1 MSGLVSDSPLK
12 SGIYLGFE
20 PTMEGSLYTQESN
33 GPGMR
38 KLILEIEPNDRIR
51 RIQRPIFEQMESYNV
66 LEVLRI
72 DFEEGVKI
80 GLTEC
85 HTKDNIPIEDIKD
98 QDMIEILSVLKSEG
112 NKHTCVVKVHV
123 PKQFIEEFSRMKMD
137 LIWTTPLSLTK
148 DKRTYSCIGDQQS
161 ITKFV
166 EMMRAY
172 GEVVDMRF
180 QRAAYQE
187 HDILSVLTDKQ
198 RDVLIKAYK
207 YGYYD
212 YPRRINSEK
221 LAHKVAISKATL
233 LEHMRKAEGRLLSN
247 ILAGY

>member
-1 MSGLVSDSPLK
+1 
-12 SGIYLGFE
+12 
-20 PTMEGSLYTQESN
+20 
-33 GPGMR
+33 MR
-38 KLILEIEPNDRIR
+38 KLILEIEPNETIKRY
-51 RIQRPIFEQMESYNV
+51 QEPIFEHIESFHV

-80 GLTEC
+80 GLMEC
-85 HTKDNIPIEDIKD
+85 LTKGDIPIDDLQFPET
-98 QDMIEILSVLKSEG
+98 IEVLSVLKSEG
-112 NKHTCVVKVHV
+112 NKHTCVVKVQV
-123 PKQFIEEFSRMKMD
+123 PKQFVEEFSRMKTD
-137 LIWTTPLSLTK
+137 LIWTTPISITENTF
-148 DKRTYSCIGDQQS
+148 TYSCIGDQES

-212 YPRRINSEK
+212 YPRRINGENLSR
-221 LAHKVAISKATL
+221 KVDISKATL
-233 LEHMRKAEGRLLSN
+233 LEHIRKAEGRLLSN

>member
-1 MSGLVSDSPLK
+1 
-12 SGIYLGFE
+12 
-20 PTMEGSLYTQESN
+20 
-33 GPGMR
+33 MR
-38 KLILEIEPNDRIR
+38 KLILEIDPNERVR

-80 GLTEC
+80 GLMEC
-85 HTKDNIPIEDIKD
+85 HTKGDIPIEDV
-98 QDMIEILSVLKSEG
+98 QFPDMIEILSVLKSEG
-112 NKHTCVVKVHV
+112 SKHTCVVKVHV
-123 PKQFIEEFSRMKMD
+123 PKQFVEEFSRMKMD
-137 LIWTTPLSLTK
+137 LIWTTPIIISEKTL
-148 DKRTYSCIGDQQS
+148 TYSCIGDQKS

-166 EMMRAY
+166 EMMRDY

-207 YGYYD
+207 YGFYD

-221 LAHKVAISKATL
+221 LSHKVAISKATL
-233 LEHMRKAEGRLLSN
+233 LEHIRKAEGRLLSN